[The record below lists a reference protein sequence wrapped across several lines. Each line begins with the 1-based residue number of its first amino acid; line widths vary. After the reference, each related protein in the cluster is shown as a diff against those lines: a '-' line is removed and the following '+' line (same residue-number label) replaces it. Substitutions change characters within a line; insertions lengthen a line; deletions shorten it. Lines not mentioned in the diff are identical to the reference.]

1 MKSYSYKRA
10 PNIVA
15 YRKYANIDKFDKGK
29 FIDEISFNSKRH
41 NLQDLTLEAFISKFK
56 SVFEKHAPL
65 KKKHLRANH
74 SNIVTK
80 ELGKAIML
88 RSKLSKR
95 FLKDRTDESRC
106 KYKKQINVCVYL
118 FKKS

>member
-10 PNIVA
+10 PNIVT
-15 YRKYANIDKFDKGK
+15 YRKYINFEKGK
-29 FIDEISFNSKRH
+29 FIDEISLNSRRY
-41 NLQDLTLEAFISKFK
+41 NLQDLTFEAFISKFK

-65 KKKHLRANH
+65 KNKYLRANH

-80 ELGKAIML
+80 ELSKAIML

-95 FLKDRTDESRC
+95 FLKDRTDEPRC
-106 KYKKQINVCVYL
+106 KYKKQRNVCVYL